1 MITRFLHAS
10 LIVSNTQKSTEFYTQ
25 CFDFVVD
32 PARPDLGFPGAWL
45 KHGSFELHLLEVT
58 NPDPVLNRPSHG
70 GRDRH
75 LAFAVNSLGE
85 VIKKLDKHSI
95 SYTISQSGRLALFCR
110 DPDGN
115 ALEFVEINKGQAA
128 AYEI

>member
-10 LIVSNTQKSTEFYTQ
+10 LIVANTQTSIDFYTQ
-25 CFDFVVD
+25 CFGFIVD
-32 PARPDLGFPGAWL
+32 QARPDLGFPGAWL
-45 KHGSFELHLLEVT
+45 KHGNFELHLLEVT
-58 NPDPVLNRPSHG
+58 NPDPVLNRPGHG

-75 LAFAVNSLGE
+75 LAFAVNSLEE
-85 VIKKLDKHSI
+85 VIKQLDEHCV
-95 SYTISQSGRLALFCR
+95 SYTVSQSGRMALFCR

-115 ALEFVEINKGQAA
+115 ALEFVEINKGQII